1 MDAGLISER
10 QIRPFRFFL
19 GSTLQQGTCF
29 EGELYGLVYEFDVSQ
44 RFQAYRTA
52 TQLRREGNRTLLA
65 ASLERFTIWVS
76 LRSPYYQCFA
86 AVSPTDQQ
94 MAPKASITLDSGWDK
109 AASCETLPLKDYAI
123 A

>member
-1 MDAGLISER
+1 MNAGFISER
-10 QIRPFRFFL
+10 QIHPFRFFL
-19 GSTLQQGTCF
+19 GFTLQQGTCF
-29 EGELYGLVYEFDVSQ
+29 EGELYGLVYEFDVNQ
-44 RFQAYRTA
+44 RFQAYHTA

-76 LRSPYYQCFA
+76 LRSPYYQSFA
-86 AVSPTDQQ
+86 DVSQTDKQTT
-94 MAPKASITLDSGWDK
+94 PKASITLDSGWDR